1 MLIKEIPIEKLN
13 AAKYNPRKDLQ
24 PGDKEYI
31 QLEKSIK
38 EFGNVDPII
47 WNEKTG
53 NIVGGHQRFKILKQ
67 GLKPKDKLPVSVVK
81 LSDKKEKAL
90 NIALNKI
97 SGDWD
102 YPSLKELIEELNIE
116 DFDLD
121 LIGFDINEIEGMFE
135 TVSVKEDE
143 EVYSRNIEAPIYTPK
158 GDKPTIESL
167 FDDTRANELITE
179 IEKSDAPK
187 DIKKFLTVA
196 AKRHIVFSYDR
207 IAEFYAHAE
216 KEIQT
221 LMENSGLVII
231 DFDRAIEL
239 GYVKLSEEIAKQYGL
254 DYPNA

>member
-47 WNEKTG
+47 WNETTG
-53 NIVGGHQRFKILKQ
+53 NIVGGHQRFKILKK

-102 YPSLKELIEELNIE
+102 YPSLNDLIKELNID

-121 LIGFDINEIEGMFE
+121 LIGFDEIELN
-135 TVSVKEDE
+135 K
-143 EVYSRNIEAPIYTPK
+143 
-158 GDKPTIESL
+158 L
-167 FDDTRANELITE
+167 FSFDL
-179 IEKSDAPK
+179 K
-187 DIKKFLTVA
+187 D
-196 AKRHIVFSYDR
+196 
-207 IAEFYAHAE
+207 E
-216 KEIQT
+216 KEID
-221 LMENSGLVII
+221 EN
-231 DFDRAIEL
+231 IETKNECPSC
-239 GYVKLSEEIAKQYGL
+239 GYEW
-254 DYPNA
+254 